1 MRKTNCYNKQSSI
14 RWDRYCEDKQK
25 FSTGPKEG
33 PTKPSF
39 ERQECEVRGHVSKN
53 QRHLLKT
60 ATIAQQ
66 EVVNYEV
73 GKVGRD
79 EMSKTGYQRKER

>member
-1 MRKTNCYNKQSSI
+1 MRKTNYYNKQSSI
-14 RWDRYCEDKQK
+14 RWDRYCEDRQK
-25 FSTGPKEG
+25 FSTSPKEG

-60 ATIAQQ
+60 ATIAQ
-66 EVVNYEV
+66 
-73 GKVGRD
+73 
-79 EMSKTGYQRKER
+79 